1 MTAHTCQC
9 HQPPVANAATAID
22 PICQMSVDTA
32 TATHTAEHDGTMY
45 YFCAP
50 GCRRAFLADPARYL
64 ALAAVPAP
72 PGTAM
77 LQIGRRPTTR
87 ENARRP

>member
-9 HQPPVANAATAID
+9 HQPPAHDSATAID
-22 PICQMSVDTA
+22 PICQMSVDMA
-32 TATHTAEHDGTMY
+32 TATHTAEHDGAMY

-64 ALAAVPAP
+64 APGASIAP
-72 PGTAM
+72 PGATM
-77 LQIGRRPTTR
+77 LQIGLRPAAG
-87 ENARRP
+87 ARD